1 MRKENK
7 YFLFGLDLDISVF
20 SNLKEGINKIND
32 QHGTIILILNNGKL
46 SFQFEEKIVKESRE
60 VIVIEDD
67 NIEEVNE
74 NLSEDEM
81 ESSKIDKNS
90 STITTENI
98 SFGSSDVSGV
108 IERPS
113 FIVDD
118 YNEEIE
124 PINQVLSDD
133 EEEMVDLNEEITSV
147 VNIVSEKS
155 TSEKK
160 NIFFDNSPEETQEIL
175 NDSDLEHFGRSYVP
189 YENISSNQD
198 KDEDY
203 VDEALSLYE
212 NNDSTIEEED
222 NESYKNLEMVQ
233 EKLSDEDENE
243 LNQLIDYNLFNQ
255 YNESVDKIEEIKE
268 SLSSDDEEN
277 EEFKNKKYFVKK
289 LTDMVEINQEKNN
302 TGYYLLFGLEEKSLF
317 DSFKFKKDEFE
328 PKNGFIIEPY
338 KTSVNFS
345 KDWLIVL
352 YGNICLNKHS
362 NNGLYLND
370 KYSFYKN
377 ENTNPLL
384 NLPISCDPNCVID
397 FIENNNKKYFCLR
410 TTKDIKSGDYLRLES
425 NKKMKYCLDF
435 HEGKEYNCKITL
447 SDYKSKY
454 IINFLK
460 ECKNMKDLGIL
471 DVKEPSFLDQKKKL
485 SEEEF
490 ESSILFS
497 KSLGAISFLIQCS
510 VINNALGI
518 SHGVFHRKYCGS
530 DKRFKRKSQENY
542 ISCFPCILKL
552 KEFFNITIDS
562 GFKDVKSYIEYLVEL
577 ENERQDHK
585 ESKKTN
591 KKKKR
596 LGKCLVPP
604 WQNLK
609 N

>member
-1 MRKENK
+1 M
-7 YFLFGLDLDISVF
+7 
-20 SNLKEGINKIND
+20 
-32 QHGTIILILNNGKL
+32 
-46 SFQFEEKIVKESRE
+46 
-60 VIVIEDD
+60 
-67 NIEEVNE
+67 
-74 NLSEDEM
+74 
-81 ESSKIDKNS
+81 
-90 STITTENI
+90 
-98 SFGSSDVSGV
+98 
-108 IERPS
+108 
-113 FIVDD
+113 
-118 YNEEIE
+118 
-124 PINQVLSDD
+124 
-133 EEEMVDLNEEITSV
+133 
-147 VNIVSEKS
+147 
-155 TSEKK
+155 
-160 NIFFDNSPEETQEIL
+160 
-175 NDSDLEHFGRSYVP
+175 EHFGRSYVP

-198 KDEDY
+198 KDKDY
-203 VDEALSLYE
+203 VDEALSLFE
-212 NNDSTIEEED
+212 NDDSTIEEED

-255 YNESVDKIEEIKE
+255 YNETVDNIEEIKE

-397 FIENNNKKYFCLR
+397 FIENNNNKSFCLR
-410 TTKDIKSGDYLRLES
+410 TTKNIKSGDYLRLES

-435 HEGKEYNCKITL
+435 HEGKEFDCKITL

-471 DVKEPSFLDQKKKL
+471 DVKEPSYLDQKK
-485 SEEEF
+485 
-490 ESSILFS
+490 
-497 KSLGAISFLIQCS
+497 
-510 VINNALGI
+510 
-518 SHGVFHRKYCGS
+518 
-530 DKRFKRKSQENY
+530 NY
-542 ISCFPCILKL
+542 QKKNLNLQF
-552 KEFFNITIDS
+552 
-562 GFKDVKSYIEYLVEL
+562 YLV
-577 ENERQDHK
+577 NH
-585 ESKKTN
+585 
-591 KKKKR
+591 
-596 LGKCLVPP
+596 
-604 WQNLK
+604 
-609 N
+609 